1 LNVDGHRSDLV
12 ILKTARAHA
21 AFEGRTAINERD
33 IALSAE
39 LALPH
44 RIKRGPFQQ
53 AHITMEDLQE
63 RIDQLQGGA
72 TTGEPEPVPTE
83 TQTIEKKKV

>member
-1 LNVDGHRSDLV
+1 M

-21 AFEGRTAINERD
+21 AFEGRTAINDRD
-33 IALSAE
+33 IALASE

-53 AHITMEDLQE
+53 AEITMDDLQE
-63 RIDQLQGGA
+63 KIEQLQGGA
-72 TTGEPEPVPTE
+72 TTGEPEPMPGETE
-83 TQTIEKKKV
+83 TTEKKKV